1 MGGTACAALPPSM
14 VLSLGIME
22 RYAEHIADAL
32 ITGAE
37 AEDKGVR
44 ARVDRW
50 SFPFRISLFAAFAL
64 LNLAFRRAR

>member
-1 MGGTACAALPPSM
+1 M

-50 SFPFRISLFAAFAL
+50 SFPSRISLFAAFAL

>member
-1 MGGTACAALPPSM
+1 MSGTACAALLLSM

-37 AEDKGVR
+37 AEDKGG
-44 ARVDRW
+44 
-50 SFPFRISLFAAFAL
+50 
-64 LNLAFRRAR
+64 